1 MKNINLEDFIQVIL
15 GTIILSTP
23 IILTEEATTI
33 SQNIPVYK
41 IGMVICISFL
51 LNSLF
56 IFYGVYEGAID
67 SKLHKFIARIFI
79 NYFLTIFT
87 VCVIVFMLNFNNHFV
102 NLVHFFN
109 FIILVSFPSS
119 LAGVVID
126 SFDKE

>member
-15 GTIILSTP
+15 GTIILATP

-33 SQNIPVYK
+33 SQNIPIYK
-41 IGMVICISFL
+41 VGMLIFISFV

-56 IFYGVYEGAID
+56 IFYGVYEGVVN
-67 SKLHKFIARIFI
+67 SKLPKFIARIFI

-87 VCVIVFMLNFNNHFV
+87 VCAIIFLLNFNNHFE
-102 NLVHFFN
+102 NLKHFFN